1 MNPPDH
7 SKELTEA
14 EKRHR
19 ALLEKWRSA
28 MDLVGPGPIEP
39 HFEDARKAV
48 SWIESTGSW
57 LDLGS
62 GAGFPGIAL
71 AARHPA
77 IHVHLV
83 ESRQKRAV
91 FLRQVL
97 LHASLTNASVLHQRS
112 EKLNRGVWNGV
123 ISRAY
128 KSPDRALEEARNL
141 LQISGIAVLLLAKLE
156 DPSCIGM
163 ELFHVERYLV
173 EGKERRAVGYKKT
186 G

>member
-1 MNPPDH
+1 
-7 SKELTEA
+7 
-14 EKRHR
+14 
-19 ALLEKWRSA
+19 
-28 MDLVGPGPIEP
+28 MDLVGPGPLDP

-48 SWIESTGSW
+48 SWIASEGSW

-62 GAGFPGIAL
+62 GSGFPGVAL
-71 AARHPA
+71 AARHPQ

-97 LHASLTNASVLHQRS
+97 LHSSLTNMSVLHQRS
-112 EKLNRGVWNGV
+112 EALERGVWNGV

-128 KSPDRALEEARNL
+128 KSPSEALREASEL
-141 LQISGIAVLLLAKLE
+141 LQVSGIAVLLMAKLE
-156 DPSCIGM
+156 DPSCTGM
-163 ELFHVERYLV
+163 ELFHVERYRV
-173 EGKERRAVGYKKT
+173 DGKERRAVGYRKT